1 MTNNTMPERIM
12 VLMNFT
18 SAQVTPMCDRLEHD
32 GTYSAVGAESERAM
46 GAEYVRA
53 DLAHSDANEPL
64 ADGQMRWVK
73 PSQDGKW
80 IVGAIT
86 NYGEGNDFF
95 CNSDRF
101 DGDIP
106 IEDYFKIG
114 PVIRPPEDV

>member
-1 MTNNTMPERIM
+1 MTDKTMPERIYAWGAND
-12 VLMNFT
+12 LPRW
-18 SAQVTPMCDRLEHD
+18 SADNLTDD
-32 GTYSAVGAESERAM
+32 AV
-46 GAEYVRA
+46 EYIRA
-53 DLAHSDANEPL
+53 DLAQGDASEPL

-73 PSQDGKW
+73 SSQGGKW

-101 DGDIP
+101 DGDMP

-114 PVIRPPEDV
+114 PVIRPPEDVL